1 MSSILRPRVLLTI
14 TAVIAAMVASAILID
29 VPLAHIQLP
38 AEPVLVIPG
47 INFPITNTV
56 IALLSADVILI
67 AMALIARRQIGDVPR
82 GLFHMF
88 EVVIGYWQDLAV
100 QLVGEERTKRWLPLV
115 LTMFFMIVVS
125 NWMELLPGFDSVGL
139 TCVTGECPGEQE
151 GLVSP
156 EQEHTYFVFEEIAGI
171 KMAVDRVEASES
183 ETDAHDDAS
192 DDAHSEEEAATDE
205 AASDEEHA
213 DEAEGDHGGHAE
225 NEKVLIPFYRVP
237 ASDLNFTLALALIAF
252 VVIEFAGFNALGLGY
267 LKKFFSFKSPL
278 AFFVGIVELLS
289 EFARIISFTF
299 RLFGNLFAGQVL
311 LFIMPF
317 LVPFLLVM
325 PFYGLELFVGIIQ
338 GFVFAMLT
346 LVFMSI
352 AIESHDEH

>member
-1 MSSILRPRVLLTI
+1 MSRIFTPRVLLTI
-14 TAVIAAMVASAILID
+14 AAVIVAMVASAILID

-38 AEPVLVIPG
+38 AEPVFVIPG
-47 INFPITNTV
+47 INFPITNTI

-67 AMALIARRQIGDVPR
+67 ILALIARRQIGDVPR

-100 QLVGEERTKRWLPLV
+100 QLIGEKRAKRWLPLV
-115 LTMFFMIVVS
+115 LTMFFLVTVS
-125 NWMELLPGFDSVGL
+125 NWMELLPGFDSVGI
-139 TCVTGECPGEQE
+139 TCVSGECPGEPE
-151 GLVSP
+151 GLVP
-156 EQEHTYFVFEEIAGI
+156 ADQEHTYFVFEEIAGI
-171 KMAVDRVEASES
+171 PMAVSRVAAAGSES
-183 ETDAHDDAS
+183 DDHGEGAEETRVDEDD
-192 DDAHSEEEAATDE
+192 
-205 AASDEEHA
+205 
-213 DEAEGDHGGHAE
+213 DHGGHAE
-225 NEKVLIPFYRVP
+225 NERVLVPFYRVP

-278 AFFVGIVELLS
+278 AFFVGLIELLS
-289 EFARIISFTF
+289 EFARIISFSF
-299 RLFGNLFAGQVL
+299 RLFGNLFAGQVV

-325 PFYGLELFVGIIQ
+325 PFYGLELFIGIIQ

-352 AIESHDEH
+352 AIESHDDH

>member
-1 MSSILRPRVLLTI
+1 MSRIFSPRVLLTI
-14 TAVIAAMVASAILID
+14 AAVIVAMVASAILID

-38 AEPVLVIPG
+38 AEPVFVIPG
-47 INFPITNTV
+47 INFPITNTI

-67 AMALIARRQIGDVPR
+67 ILALIARRQIGDVPR

-100 QLVGEERTKRWLPLV
+100 QLVGEDRAKRWLPLV
-115 LTMFFMIVVS
+115 LTMFFLITVS
-125 NWMELLPGFDSVGL
+125 NWMELVPGFDSVGL
-139 TCVTGECPGEQE
+139 TCVSGECPGEQE
-151 GLVSP
+151 GLVP
-156 EQEHTYFVFEEIAGI
+156 AGQEHTYFVFEDIAGI
-171 KMAVDRVEASES
+171 PMAVSRVEAAGSES
-183 ETDAHDDAS
+183 DDQGEGA
-192 DDAHSEEEAATDE
+192 DDT
-205 AASDEEHA
+205 HA
-213 DEAEGDHGGHAE
+213 DEEDEDDHGGHAE
-225 NEKVLIPFYRVP
+225 NERVLIPFYRVP
-237 ASDLNFTLALALIAF
+237 ASDLNFTIALALIAF

-267 LKKFFSFKSPL
+267 LKKFFTFKSPL
-278 AFFVGIVELLS
+278 AFFVGLVELLS
-289 EFARIISFTF
+289 EFARIISFSF